1 MKMKNLSPV
10 LMLLISLQTVAA
22 VRESAPEGT
31 RTQASSQ
38 VSTTTQAA
46 AATGRSVGRP
56 LRRITVDTGL

>member
-38 VSTTTQAA
+38 VSTTTQA
-46 AATGRSVGRP
+46 
-56 LRRITVDTGL
+56 LQQ